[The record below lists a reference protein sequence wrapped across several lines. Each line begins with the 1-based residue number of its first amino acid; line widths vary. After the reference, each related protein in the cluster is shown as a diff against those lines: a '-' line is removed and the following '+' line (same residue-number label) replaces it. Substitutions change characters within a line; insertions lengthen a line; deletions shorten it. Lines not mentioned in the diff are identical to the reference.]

1 MADAASLAPDRSR
14 DLVLSALRRLD
25 GRATIGDVTA
35 ATGLVRDE
43 AERQLRAL
51 LEHRRGHLE
60 VGTEGDLVYRF
71 DRRLI
76 SREAEPLASRMRRL
90 AWRGFVA
97 GFKIWI
103 MAMLLIYFVVF
114 VALLLAALFA
124 GNRDGDDSGGWGE
137 GRGRRGGG
145 LHLPM
150 GDFWLWYWLWSPDW
164 GRRRRYYGEG
174 YGDRGARGRKGP
186 PFYRKVFAF
195 VFGPDEPQPSMAD
208 RDLEHLRFIR
218 ARRGVVSATDFVQY
232 SGMTLT
238 QADEELARLMA
249 AHQGDVEVT
258 DDGTITYLFPELM
271 VSAHGPVRERA
282 PVPAWQRLETRRPLT
297 GNASSTNVLIAGL
310 NGFNLLAAAAAPA
323 IIFPR
328 LGIGGPAA
336 EIALIWVPLVFSA
349 TFFAVPLLRMVGVA
363 RDNAQRGL
371 RNVRRVILG
380 LLSREAPSGSPTEQ
394 GPVLDATEARH
405 RVDDLLAGKLGAG
418 TELTPVLDE
427 FVAEFDGEVE
437 IDADGR
443 MRLQLPLF
451 RTQLEAARRVREQR
465 AFDEQQVGAIVFDT
479 DDDSAA
485 ASRRDLDAFDARL
498 AAPLETAERDE
509 RAIAAERE
517 ARQLQAP
524 APEFQN
530 TRTENRSRRPMRG
543 RPH

>member
-1 MADAASLAPDRSR
+1 MADAAALTPDRSR

-25 GRATIGDVTA
+25 GRATIGDITA

-60 VGTEGDLVYRF
+60 VGSEGDLVYRF

-76 SREAEPLASRMRRL
+76 SREAEPLGARLRRL

-124 GNRDGDDSGGWGE
+124 GNRDSDDGGGWSE

-174 YGDRGARGRKGP
+174 YGERGARGRKGP

-195 VFGPDEPQPSMAD
+195 VFGPDEPASTPAD

-218 ARRGVVSATDFVQY
+218 SRRGVVGVTDFVQY
-232 SGMTLT
+232 SGLT
-238 QADEELARLMA
+238 RAQADEELARLMA
-249 AHQGDVEVT
+249 AHQGEVEVT

-271 VSAHGPVRERA
+271 VSAHGPVRERV

-297 GNASSTNVLIAGL
+297 GNSSSTNVIIAGL
-310 NGFNLLAAAAAPA
+310 NGFNLLAAAAAPVV
-323 IIFPR
+323 IFPR
-328 LGIGGPAA
+328 LGIGGPTA
-336 EIALIWVPLVFSA
+336 EIALIWVPLAFSA
-349 TFFAVPLLRMVGVA
+349 TFFAVPLLRMAGVA

-380 LLSREAPSGSPTEQ
+380 LLSKQGTTNASGAN

-418 TELTPVLDE
+418 TELTPVLDG

-437 IDADGR
+437 IAPDGR
-443 MRLQLPLF
+443 MRLQLPQF
-451 RTQLEAARRVREQR
+451 RVQLEAARRVREQR
-465 AFDEQQVGAIVFDT
+465 ALDQQQVGAIVFDT
-479 DDDSAA
+479 DDDSVT
-485 ASRRDLDAFDARL
+485 ASRRDLDAFDAQL
-498 AAPLETAERDE
+498 GAPLEIAERDE
-509 RAIAAERE
+509 RALAAQRE
-517 ARQLQAP
+517 ARQLEAP
-524 APEFQN
+524 APSFQN
-530 TRTENRSRRPMRG
+530 TRTENRSKRPMRG